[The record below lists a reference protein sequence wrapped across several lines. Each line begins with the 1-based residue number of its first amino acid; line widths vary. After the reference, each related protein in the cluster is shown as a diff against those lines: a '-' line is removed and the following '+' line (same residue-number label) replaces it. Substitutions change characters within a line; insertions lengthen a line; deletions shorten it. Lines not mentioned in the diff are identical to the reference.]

1 MSITVE
7 SILNTIDLIAPFS
20 TADDWDNS
28 GLLVGTPEK
37 VVKKVLLSLDVTDEV
52 VTEATSGGYDLII
65 SHHPLIFKGLK
76 KLVST
81 ASPSNNIIKLVKS
94 DISII
99 SAHTN
104 LDLSFEYGINRF
116 LADQYEVEEVV
127 KLNDEHGYGIIG
139 TFKSSVSADAFIKN
153 TKSIFNIETV
163 KCVNLKATELKKI
176 AVCSGASSD
185 FISDAIRQNVDAYIT
200 SDIKYHEAQA
210 VLGTEVALIDV
221 GHFESEF
228 VYLKYLCQ
236 LLSERIENV
245 EFKVT
250 LTEKPIFSYL

>member
-7 SILNTIDLIAPFS
+7 SIFNTIDQITPFS

-28 GLLVGTPEK
+28 GLLVGDPKK

-52 VTEATSGGYDLII
+52 VNEAIINGYDLII

-81 ASPSNNIIKLVKS
+81 VSPSNNIIKLIKS

-104 LDLSFEYGINRF
+104 LDLSYEYGINRF
-116 LADQYEVEEVV
+116 LADQYALEKIV

-139 TFKSSVSADAFIKN
+139 TFHNDMSTEAFIKM
-153 TKSIFNIETV
+153 TKKIFNIETV
-163 KCVNLKATELKKI
+163 KCANLKAKAIKNI
-176 AVCSGASSD
+176 AICSGASSD
-185 FISDAIRQNVDAYIT
+185 FIGDVIRLNVDAYIT
-200 SDIKYHEAQA
+200 SDIKYHEAQT
-210 VLGTEVALIDV
+210 VLGTDVALIDV

-228 VYLKYLCQ
+228 VYLKFLSQ
-236 LLSERIENV
+236 LLSKRIENV
-245 EFKVT
+245 EFNVT